1 MILEQEVKSDAG
13 NRIQWFRWFRNAL
26 DHMDMHRI
34 EHGCD
39 SPWCLI
45 LLDHVHNVGKCQ
57 DMLQCESLA
66 CTDDVN
72 HCSCVEAAHKCIY
85 EKNYAVNS
93 RVVENLLHE
102 DSLVPT
108 AVSPCSLLPMVVL
121 LIALIYFQNAF
132 LNKPAQF
139 GFVLFSMLVVDLM
152 HKFELGVWKAIF
164 IHLLHI
170 LDCQNE
176 SLKHE
181 LDNR

>member
-1 MILEQEVKSDAG
+1 MLHCE
-13 NRIQWFRWFRNAL
+13 
-26 DHMDMHRI
+26 
-34 EHGCD
+34 
-39 SPWCLI
+39 
-45 LLDHVHNVGKCQ
+45 LLAH
-57 DMLQCESLA
+57 
-66 CTDDVN
+66 TDDVN
-72 HCSCVEAAHKCIY
+72 HRSRVEAACKCIY
-85 EKNYAVNS
+85 EKNYVINS

-108 AVSPCSLLPMVVL
+108 AVSLFSLLPMVVL

-132 LNKPAQF
+132 LNKLAQF
-139 GFVLFSMLVVDLM
+139 GFVLFPMLVVDLT

-164 IHLLHI
+164 IHLLRI